1 VVVML
6 VVLAWMKKTKF
17 RIKCY
22 LKVNSLLD
30 MEEIEKMDE
39 GEDDTSGFT
48 YFTSL

>member
-1 VVVML
+1 MVVML

-17 RIKCY
+17 RIKYY